1 MLAMVVMVLVYGCCI
16 VLMLG
21 GLFESFKRCWQ
32 GMVSNKEVKIQF
44 GWLFL
49 IIIFMT
55 IPFCYYYLIE
65 LES

>member
-21 GLFESFKRCWQ
+21 